1 MVLPGSLNI
10 LQIQALVGF
19 QGTRFCGLPNRRCPF
34 LQLNRTGEGSGWSLW
49 GGTWSSA
56 GCKSSPIITAE
67 PWLQKVGWDLKTERG
82 FLVKMS
88 SYKPGRREEK
98 SRWSPGIGCF
108 AKKNTPQPSVLPKFS
123 FPNDV
128 GLENPT
134 QTAHP
139 KTRQPCSSPNSK
151 RLMDVLL
158 IAHDFD

>member
-34 LQLNRTGEGSGWSLW
+34 LQLNRAGEGSGWSLW
-49 GGTWSSA
+49 GGTWSPA

-98 SRWSPGIGCF
+98 SRWSPGTGC
-108 AKKNTPQPSVLPKFS
+108 KKTHPSPLCYLNFPFPMMWGWKIQPKLPTPKP
-123 FPNDV
+123 
-128 GLENPT
+128 G
-134 QTAHP
+134 
-139 KTRQPCSSPNSK
+139 SPNSK
-151 RLMDVLL
+151 RLMNVLL